1 MELKDYFIENT
12 NFSMS
17 EELLNECNEQNES
30 VINDLKNFFLEQ
42 CYENLDEDFYKSLE
56 MNFNKIF
63 TESKKYNK
71 MINIVSTIKETNEYL
86 LNIESLLPE
95 TQSLIN
101 RHGSLYESALSNF
114 LCIMES
120 NKEEIKYITEDSLV
134 YDELIQKLQEA
145 KENNTPINE
154 GIFGALMGGLTGAT
168 VGPTI
173 MNAVCKALGI
183 DPKGSMGNLFTS
195 RLICTAVAGYV
206 GWKA

>member
-1 MELKDYFIENT
+1 MELKDYFIENQ
-12 NFSMS
+12 NFSLS
-17 EELLNECNEQNES
+17 EEEVNEYKEQNEKKL
-30 VINDLKNFFLEQ
+30 DELKNFFLEQ
-42 CYENLDEDFYKSLE
+42 KYENLDEDFYKSLE

-71 MINIVSTIKETNEYL
+71 MINIVSNVKYINEFL
-86 LNIESLLPE
+86 LNTENLLPE
-95 TQSLIN
+95 TQSLIK
-101 RHGSLYESALSNF
+101 RHGSLYNEALSMF

-120 NKEEIKYITEDSLV
+120 NKEEINFITEDALV

-195 RLICTAVAGYV
+195 RLICTAVAGYI